1 MTFATV
7 CRVMEFTSVKL
18 RQTVQSVS
26 TFTIIKVTP
35 FSPHTTLSRLEIVT
49 KFLVRE
55 IFIMSRRNCYH
66 LPENV
71 FPQAKNSEKLF
82 RQKIQRN
89 LISSKKGLKRWKIY
103 MNWALLMNFIALAL
117 DEDI

>member
-7 CRVMEFTSVKL
+7 CRVMEFTSEKL
-18 RQTVQSVS
+18 RQTVKSVS

-35 FSPHTTLSRLEIVT
+35 FSPSFEIVT
-49 KFLVRE
+49 NFLVRE
-55 IFIMSRRNCYH
+55 IFIMSRRNCCH

-82 RQKIQRN
+82 QQKI
-89 LISSKKGLKRWKIY
+89 
-103 MNWALLMNFIALAL
+103 
-117 DEDI
+117 